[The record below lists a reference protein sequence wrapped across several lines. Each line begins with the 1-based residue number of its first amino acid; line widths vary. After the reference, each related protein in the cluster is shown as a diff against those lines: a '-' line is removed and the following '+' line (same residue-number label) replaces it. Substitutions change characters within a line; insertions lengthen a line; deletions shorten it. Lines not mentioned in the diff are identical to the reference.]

1 MHNKELTSATIL
13 RTNIY
18 KDYTKFNL
26 VKISYFDW
34 GVIDLYKDTLLSG
47 KTLFFN
53 EVITILTEA
62 M

>member
-13 RTNIY
+13 ITNIS
-18 KDYTKFNL
+18 KDCL
-26 VKISYFDW
+26 SSSYFDW

>member
-13 RTNIY
+13 ITNIS
-18 KDYTKFNL
+18 KDCL
-26 VKISYFDW
+26 SSSYFDW

-53 EVITILTEA
+53 EVITILKEA

>member
-1 MHNKELTSATIL
+1 MHNKELTSATII

-18 KDYTKFNL
+18 KDYTKFNF
-26 VKISYFDW
+26 SYFDW

-53 EVITILTEA
+53 EVITILKEA

>member
-13 RTNIY
+13 RTIIY
-18 KDYTKFNL
+18 KDYTRCNF
-26 VKISYFDW
+26 SYFDW
-34 GVIDLYKDTLLSG
+34 GVIDLYKDTLLSR

>member
-13 RTNIY
+13 RTIIS
-18 KDYTKFNL
+18 KDYTNF
-26 VKISYFDW
+26 SYFDW

-53 EVITILTEA
+53 EVITILKEA

>member
-13 RTNIY
+13 RTIIY
-18 KDYTKFNL
+18 KDYTK
-26 VKISYFDW
+26 YFDW

-53 EVITILTEA
+53 EVITILKEA

>member
-13 RTNIY
+13 ITNTS
-18 KDYTKFNL
+18 KDCTKFNF
-26 VKISYFDW
+26 SYFDW

>member
-26 VKISYFDW
+26 VISYFDW